1 MKFLWNHTEPNVS
14 LIVELETELARNTF
28 HDFTLWI
35 SKPIKL
41 YHVGLQSGCLQ
52 DQVADIQS
60 NAFTHFHRLGN
71 PKDN

>member
-1 MKFLWNHTEPNVS
+1 MEA
-14 LIVELETELARNTF
+14 ELARNTF

-35 SKPIKL
+35 STPIRL
-41 YHVGLQSGCLQ
+41 YHVGLQSVCLQ

-60 NAFTHFHRLGN
+60 NAYTLFFFFFFRWLGN

>member
-1 MKFLWNHTEPNVS
+1 MVT
-14 LIVELETELARNTF
+14 ELECNTF
-28 HDFTLWI
+28 YDFTLWI
-35 SKPIKL
+35 SKAIEL

-60 NAFTHFHRLGN
+60 NAFTHFHWLGN